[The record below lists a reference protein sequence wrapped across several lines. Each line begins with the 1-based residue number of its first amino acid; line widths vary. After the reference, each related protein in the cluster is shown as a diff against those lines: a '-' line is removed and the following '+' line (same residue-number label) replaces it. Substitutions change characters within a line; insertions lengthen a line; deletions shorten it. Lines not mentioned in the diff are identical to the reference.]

1 MKKNYLTAF
10 IVAAIIPIIV
20 VIALILN
27 NSRINK
33 VDTTEG
39 ESYLVSLDR
48 LDVELVEDGIL
59 NSATSPEVPTETE
72 PTKPSEEETTIP
84 SEIETTKPSEE
95 VTAPSTPPTTAPP
108 VEKPTEPPFV
118 HENASCYVPYQVN
131 AEMAASTYE
140 KYVKGD
146 ISMRELFAKTAFVGD
161 SVMTGF
167 DVYFGMPLNVN
178 VFAGVGASMEKHL
191 PEQINNIISARPK
204 YILLR
209 YGLNEMVHDEYVIN
223 AFMNKYKTY
232 ISQLKKALPDSN
244 IIILALSPV
253 GQQAINKNARF
264 GNVARYN
271 KGFRAIA
278 EELSVGYYE
287 NSALFYNNWDKM
299 GTDGIHYSKALY
311 EIWIKDMVKEM
322 GIY

>member
-33 VDTTEG
+33 ADTTEG

-48 LDVELVEDGIL
+48 LDVESVEDSIL
-59 NSATSPEVPTETE
+59 NGSTSSEVPSETE
-72 PTKPSEEETTIP
+72 PVKPSETTVPSEMETT
-84 SEIETTKPSEE
+84 SPSEE
-95 VTAPSTPPTTAPP
+95 GTTPSTPPTTAPP

-118 HENASCYVPYQVN
+118 HENASCYVPYQIN
-131 AEMAASTYE
+131 SELAASTYE

-146 ISMRELFAKTAFVGD
+146 ISMRELFANTAFVGD

-167 DVYFGMPLNVN
+167 SDYFKMSENVN
-178 VFAGVGASMEKHL
+178 VFASVGASMKSHM
-191 PEQINNIISARPK
+191 PTVINGIISVRPK
-204 YILLR
+204 YILIR
-209 YGLNEMVHDEYVIN
+209 YGLNEMELDEYIIKV
-223 AFMNKYKTY
+223 FMETYKQY
-232 ISQLKKALPDSN
+232 IKRLKDALPDSK
-244 IIILALSPV
+244 IIILGLSPV
-253 GQQAINKNARF
+253 GQAAIDNSPRF
-264 GNVARYN
+264 GNVPRYN
-271 KGFRAIA
+271 SGFRAIA
-278 EELSVGYYE
+278 EELGVGYYE
-287 NSALFYNNWDKM
+287 NSGLFYDNWDKM
-299 GTDGIHYSKALY
+299 GKDGIHFQKSLY